1 MELSNRNLAFGAIG
15 TMTLLFGIYYYCY
28 PRKSSPPTEKE
39 NRIEEIES

>member
-1 MELSNRNLAFGAIG
+1 MELSNRNIAFGAIG

-28 PRKSSPPTEKE
+28 PKGSSPTEKA